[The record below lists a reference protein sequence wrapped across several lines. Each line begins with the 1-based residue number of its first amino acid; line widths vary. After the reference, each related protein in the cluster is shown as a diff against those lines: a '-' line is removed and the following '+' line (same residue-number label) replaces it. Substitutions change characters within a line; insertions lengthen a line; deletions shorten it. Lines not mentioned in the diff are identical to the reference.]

1 MHPVGYRVAAQA
13 RTQGTMTLDDEPGLA
28 PVILASIGGG
38 EREGLVGGPL
48 FVKLWGELACFTR
61 PELKVERVS
70 YLVMTPS
77 AARGALEAIFWR
89 PAFSWRIREIRVLR
103 PPRFASMVR
112 NEVTRK
118 ATKGAPSRPFY
129 ADDHRT
135 QRHTLALRDVAYV
148 IAADIVLR
156 PQAGAGSLA
165 GFRDQFRRRVQRG
178 QCFQTPYLGC
188 REFPAFFGPLEPG
201 DTPVD
206 STEDLGPMLFD
217 LDYFPDP
224 DRPRPIFFQARL
236 EHGVMRPP
244 QELYARLSAPHA
256 A

>member
-1 MHPVGYRVAAQA
+1 
-13 RTQGTMTLDDEPGLA
+13 MTPDDEPWLA
-28 PVILASIGGG
+28 PVILASIGGC

-77 AARGALEAIFWR
+77 AARGAMEAIFWR
-89 PAFSWRIREIRVLR
+89 PAFSWRIRDIRVLR

-118 ATKGAPSRPFY
+118 ATMAVPPRPFY
-129 ADDHRT
+129 ADDHRS

-156 PQAGAGSLA
+156 PEAGSGSLA
-165 GFRDQFRRRVQRG
+165 AFRDQFRRRVRRG

-188 REFPAFFGPLEPG
+188 REFPAFFGPPEPG
-201 DTPVD
+201 DTPID
-206 STEDLGPMLFD
+206 STEDLGAMLFD
-217 LDYFPDP
+217 LDYSRDP
-224 DRPRPIFFQARL
+224 ENPRPIFFQARL
-236 EHGVMRPP
+236 DRGVMRPP
-244 QELYARLSAPHA
+244 QELYAKLSAPHVA
-256 A
+256 